1 MAAADYYLK
10 IDGVDGEST
19 TKGPRKGNPPPIVL
33 LGSDAERHLW
43 PGTPGGGAGTASLQ
57 DFHFV
62 MAVSKASPT
71 LFLACAKGTHTAN
84 AILTCVKAGEAAD
97 FMKVTM
103 SPVLVSSFQTG
114 GSGGGDVVPTDQISL
129 NFGKIE
135 IVYKEQDTK
144 GAGGGTVDKW
154 FDVTTGEGG

>member
-1 MAAADYYLK
+1 MAAADYFLK
-10 IDGVDGEST
+10 IDQVEGEST
-19 TKGPRKGNPPPIVL
+19 TKGHEKEIRIQSFSWGATQSGTFGP
-33 LGSDAERHLW
+33 D
-43 PGTPGGGAGTASLQ
+43 TPGGGAGTASLQ

-62 MAVSKASPT
+62 MPVSKASPA
-71 LFLACAKGTHTAN
+71 LFLACAKGTHAAN
-84 AILTCVKAGEAAD
+84 AILTCLKAGEAVD

-114 GSGGGDVVPTDQISL
+114 GSAGGDVVPTDQISL